1 MLEFVAVWGR
11 IANMKQRHNQKG
23 FTLVEL
29 AVSLVV
35 IGLLIGLGTAM
46 VGPLMNSIKVRESR
60 ENLGAAV
67 ESLNGWA
74 AANNRLP
81 DTTTAAS
88 SITLFSNVVR
98 NSTDAWTR
106 PFIYLYDTNLA
117 PATATQDTICGR
129 KTTFITL
136 TDSSTGALVQHVAY
150 LVLSQGEDAVPDTKI
165 GGVAVT
171 SGPRAAATSIA
182 ADTTS
187 DLVRWTTLGELQQ
200 KIGCKENASN
210 KPLRIVNNELP
221 PATIGSPYPNAA
233 TGASVAFSVEGGA
246 TPGTYRWCLEAPAAL
261 PLPANLVF
269 NPLLTGAIRVTPNSC
284 NGTNP
289 LAEASWISSTTLT
302 ISGTPAAG
310 TSGAYSLTL
319 YVRDN
324 SDNSGSNDNVT
335 SKSFVLTVNQ

>member
-1 MLEFVAVWGR
+1 MQQVANR
-11 IANMKQRHNQKG
+11 NG
-23 FTLVEL
+23 FSLVEL

-46 VGPLMNSIKVRESR
+46 VGPLLSSIKVRESR

-67 ESLNGWA
+67 ESINGWA

-81 DTTTAAS
+81 DTTTAATS
-88 SITLFSNVVR
+88 VTLVSNVVR
-98 NSTDAWTR
+98 NSADAWTR
-106 PFIYLYDTNLA
+106 PLIYLYDTNLA

-136 TDSSTGALVQHVAY
+136 TDSSTGALVQNVAY
-150 LVLSQGEDAVPDTKI
+150 LVLSQGEDAVADTTI

-171 SGPRAAATSIA
+171 SGPRAATTAVA
-182 ADTTS
+182 ADTAN

-200 KIGCKENASN
+200 KIGCKENAAN

-221 PATIGSPYPNAA
+221 PATVGSPYPNAA
-233 TGASVAFSVEGGA
+233 AGASVAFTVDGGA
-246 TPGTYRWCLEAPAAL
+246 TPGTLRWCLESPAAV
-261 PLPANLVF
+261 PLPTGLAF
-269 NPLLTGAIRVTPNSC
+269 TPLLTGAIRVAPNSC
-284 NGTNP
+284 NATNP
-289 LAEASWISSTTLT
+289 LAEASWISSSTLT

-324 SDNSGSNDNVT
+324 SDSAAANDNVT